1 MNFYYLFCSMN
12 EIEKIKSLRNQ
23 NGISQTKMAKSIG
36 LSQPGYAKIES
47 GLTENISLSLAVK
60 ISNVLGVGFNELYDI
75 DGDSQKIDSL
85 NKEIE
90 ALKKRIAELKE
101 QVCDKRQIIEYLTN
115 DDIAPDFARFLRNK
129 EEGSTPTNLDPDNLD
144 LDALIKEVGENEEFD
159 KNAKEYVL
167 NVIKK
172 LKRS

>member
-1 MNFYYLFCSMN
+1 MERIN
-12 EIEKIKSLRNQ
+12 EKIKRLRKQ
-23 NGISQTKMAKSIG
+23 KG
-36 LSQPGYAKIES
+36 LSQNEVATVAGVRQSSIASIEKGETVSMSLDVAKGIAKA
-47 GLTENISLSLAVK
+47 L
-60 ISNVLGVGFNELYDI
+60 NVNFNELYDI

-90 ALKKRIAELKE
+90 ALKKRIAELEE